1 MGVGRA
7 TDFVGAGR
15 AIFTPGISRGRA
27 QPRYPGQ
34 LPVPPGPIDVL
45 GADTTHMGACGG
57 SELFSNSYPAP
68 LTSTPI
74 SSSSETENTL
84 KHLGVLIT
92 ELGKH
97 IGDTVTA
104 RLMSDRDYVGTQ
116 AFPPDTYNGGSRQPQ
131 STTVDM
137 SQLNVVL
144 KSEVKDPPM
153 FRGDGTDKYTVSE
166 WVDLMDT
173 FLKKKKV
180 GVTDKADEILSK
192 LMGRAKDVVKI
203 ALRSDPSRDSNQH
216 PEVIYAI
223 LKQHFSDIS
232 YSCMPLAE
240 FYSTLPKHR
249 ESAFDYWVRLN
260 KAADVADECLRRQG
274 KRMEDVNKEVAMMF
288 VRHCPDQSLA
298 MVFKSKL
305 VEQWTAKEVQE
316 RIDEYQCEMK
326 TRRTEVSSLPR
337 QNAAFMLNS
346 EESHSEYSLDCAL
359 QSCKQTIEQPR
370 RLDESVP
377 TSQSSVDRMTD
388 MLSKVLESVNALRA
402 TNSFSAPQHTRRGR
416 DRCRICSEGSHST
429 LEHCRTHRL
438 CFACHQ
444 PGHMR
449 QSCPSAPQPPPA
461 HVPSPSPQSGR

>member
-1 MGVGRA
+1 
-7 TDFVGAGR
+7 
-15 AIFTPGISRGRA
+15 
-27 QPRYPGQ
+27 
-34 LPVPPGPIDVL
+34 
-45 GADTTHMGACGG
+45 
-57 SELFSNSYPAP
+57 
-68 LTSTPI
+68 
-74 SSSSETENTL
+74 
-84 KHLGVLIT
+84 
-92 ELGKH
+92 
-97 IGDTVTA
+97 
-104 RLMSDRDYVGTQ
+104 
-116 AFPPDTYNGGSRQPQ
+116 
-131 STTVDM
+131 
-137 SQLNVVL
+137 
-144 KSEVKDPPM
+144 
-153 FRGDGTDKYTVSE
+153 
-166 WVDLMDT
+166 
-173 FLKKKKV
+173 
-180 GVTDKADEILSK
+180 
-192 LMGRAKDVVKI
+192 MGRAKDVVKI

-232 YSCMPLAE
+232 YSCMPLAAD
-240 FYSTLPKHR
+240 FYSTLPEHK

-260 KAADVADECLRRQG
+260 KAADVADESLRRQG

-326 TRRTEVSSLPR
+326 TKRTEVSSLPR
-337 QNAAFMLNS
+337 QNAALMLNS

-370 RLDESVP
+370 RLYESVP

-429 LEHCRTHRL
+429 LQHCRTHCL

-444 PGHMR
+444 PGHLSLCYPAASHQCAVTAPPVKIDSLHSER
-449 QSCPSAPQPPPA
+449 GSVGISNASLKHTVDLKVKFESIKQSLPSTATVIMQNTSHLLTSDSLFHTPVVINESITVRA
-461 HVPSPSPQSGR
+461 MLDTGSMACTISENIERK